1 MTKKKNMNFSFKDI
15 FKTTLF
21 FRMSDTIISFII
33 FMFVLLAVIG
43 YYLRKTAIKE
53 EQEKNLNSNNQNSN
67 NQNINNQ
74 NSNNQNSNSNKNN
87 RNIKKIIGTVMF
99 VFFGLISTILLLPI
113 ILNFL
118 TYFLVDY
125 AISEAFE

>member
-1 MTKKKNMNFSFKDI
+1 MAKKKNMNFSFKDI

-53 EQEKNLNSNNQNSN
+53 EQEKNINSNNQNS
-67 NQNINNQ
+67 NNQ

-118 TYFLVDY
+118 TYFLMDY

>member
-53 EQEKNLNSNNQNSN
+53 EQKKNINSNNQNSN
-67 NQNINNQ
+67 NQNS